1 MRANWRLIAGICC
14 IVGCARG
21 ATVEELDP
29 VSEEM
34 VSPSPSERDAGGTP
48 TTDPAVDAGNDGS
61 NDALPP
67 DRERPDDDPPTA
79 PGPACPSV
87 ISCEQAK
94 MQGIPNLGSVEW
106 ADVAPIATRREAG
119 SRFYLVGV
127 TGDNANEVVRG
138 GIEARLTSHLGS
150 NYDLYLYGGAEGY
163 NNGRD
168 TCEGPGASSENA
180 EGAEDVASMVWAAAA
195 FGVLSDRL
203 VTVEVRHVAGPCA
216 EFTLELRG
224 AKQ

>member
-21 ATVEELDP
+21 ATVAELDP
-29 VSEEM
+29 APEQP
-34 VSPSPSERDAGGTP
+34 PSPSESDAGNL
-48 TTDPAVDAGNDGS
+48 PAVDPGVDAASDGEVPK
-61 NDALPP
+61 DALPP
-67 DRERPDDDPPTA
+67 DREGDDDDPKA
-79 PGPACPSV
+79 GPACPSV

-94 MQGIPNLGSVEW
+94 MQGIPNVGSVEW
-106 ADVAPIATRREAG
+106 ADTALITSKREAG

-127 TGDNANEVVRG
+127 TGDNASEVVRG
-138 GIEARLTSHLGS
+138 GIEARLTSPAGS

-163 NNGRD
+163 NSGRD

-180 EGAEDVASMVWAAAA
+180 ADAEDVASMVWAAAA

>member
-21 ATVEELDP
+21 ATVEELDSAP
-29 VSEEM
+29 EE
-34 VSPSPSERDAGGTP
+34 PALPSESDAGDLSAADAG
-48 TTDPAVDAGNDGS
+48 VDAASEPEVPKDTS
-61 NDALPP
+61 PP
-67 DRERPDDDPPTA
+67 DQGGEDGQIA
-79 PGPACPSV
+79 PACPSA

-94 MQGIPNLGSVEW
+94 MQGIPNVGSVEW
-106 ADVAPIATRREAG
+106 ADTALIATKREAG

-127 TGDNANEVVRG
+127 TGDNASEVVRG
-138 GIEARLTSHLGS
+138 GIEARLTSPAGS

-163 NNGRD
+163 NSGLD
-168 TCEGPGASSENA
+168 TCEGPGASSENPA
-180 EGAEDVASMVWAAAA
+180 DAEDVATKVWAAAA

-203 VTVEVRHVAGPCA
+203 VTVEVRHVSGPCA
-216 EFTLELRG
+216 EFTLALHG